1 MLALQILI
9 HLLSCLYCSSV
20 PVFLGLFFAPF
31 YIQLNAVTHG
41 VDEQLAFYAV
51 SDISS

>member
-9 HLLSCLYCSSV
+9 DRFGCLCCSSV

-51 SDISS
+51 SGIFY